1 MSDTRDDDGTIR
13 TGSTPRRAIYHGPPD
28 GLQERLGRPGEPP
41 FTRGVHAGMYTTR
54 LWTMRQYAG
63 FASAEA
69 SNARYRYLLAQGV
82 SGLSVAFDLP
92 TQLGLDPDDPA
103 AVGEVGRVG
112 VSIATIDDLR
122 RLFDGIPLA
131 DVTTSMTINAP
142 AAMLLALYAL
152 VAEEQGAD
160 LARLRGTVQN
170 DILKEYAA
178 RGTQIWPVAP
188 SMRLTTDLFAHAS
201 RELPS
206 FHPISVSGY
215 HIREAGSTAAE
226 ELAFTLANAEAYVAA
241 AVDAGLDVDAF
252 APRLSFFFACHG
264 DFFEE
269 IAKFRVA
276 RRLWERR
283 MRERFGAADPRSR
296 ALRFHTQTGGSTLT
310 AQQPGVNVV
319 RTAYQAL
326 AAVLGGT
333 QSLHTNAAD
342 EAIGLPT
349 EESARVALRTQQV
362 LAHETGVADAIDP
375 LAGSWFL
382 EHLCDALEA
391 EATAL
396 LDQIDERGGAVAAL
410 EAGFVHDR
418 IEASAYRHQREVE
431 SGRRTVVGVNAFVD
445 DQEIEPET
453 QTTPPDLAER
463 RSDQLRAFRERRD
476 GVAAS
481 AALDRVRAAA
491 EGDGALFGP
500 IRDALRSRATLG
512 ETCGVLRGVWGVY
525 GG

>member
-1 MSDTRDDDGTIR
+1 MSDPRDDEGPVPE
-13 TGSTPRRAIYHGPPD
+13 GATPRRPLYHAPPD
-28 GLQERLGRPGEPP
+28 DLSERLGEPGEPP

-69 SNARYRYLLAQGV
+69 SNARYRYLLSQGV
-82 SGLSVAFDLP
+82 NGLSVAFDLP

-103 AVGEVGRVG
+103 ALGEVGRVG

-131 DVTTSMTINAP
+131 NVTTSMTINAP

-152 VAEEQGAD
+152 LAEEQGAD

-188 SMRLTTDLFAHAS
+188 SMRLVTDLFAHAS
-201 RELPS
+201 RELPA
-206 FHPISVSGY
+206 FHPISISGY
-215 HIREAGSTAAE
+215 HIREAGATAAE
-226 ELAFTLANAEAYVAA
+226 ELALTLANAEAYVAA

-252 APRLSFFFACHG
+252 APRLSFFFACHS

-283 MRERFGAADPRSR
+283 MRERFGAKDPRSR

-310 AQQPGVNVV
+310 AQQPGVNVA

-362 LAHETGVADAIDP
+362 LAYETGVADAIDP
-375 LAGSWFL
+375 LAGSWYL

-391 EATAL
+391 QAL
-396 LDQIDERGGAVAAL
+396 ELLERIDELGGAVAAL

-418 IEASAYRHQREVE
+418 IEASAYRHQRAIE
-431 SGRRTVVGVNAFVD
+431 SGQRRIVGVTAFVD
-445 DQEIEPET
+445 GDEVEPET

-463 RSDQLRAFRERRD
+463 RREELRTFRERRD

-481 AALDRVRAAA
+481 EALARLRAAS
-491 EGDGALFGP
+491 EGEGPLFGP
-500 IRDALRSRATLG
+500 IREALRARATLG
-512 ETCGVLRGVWGVY
+512 ETCGVLRDVWGVY
-525 GG
+525 ED